1 FFSSLLTPHSSLS
14 SELLT
19 PRSIM
24 PHDVITF
31 GEAMI
36 RLSPP
41 NFRRLEQARSLDVQ
55 VGGAEL
61 NTAVALARLGRKTA
75 RVSRLTANPLG
86 RLIAN
91 QAREAGVSS
100 EHVVWTPE
108 DRVGLYFLEFGAAP
122 RASSVMY
129 DRKDTAIAAIQPG
142 MVPWPRVFAGAKWF
156 HVTGITPALSASAA
170 ETTREALQAAR
181 VAGVQTSMDLNY
193 RVKLWSQAEAGR
205 CMTELMQFCDVLVTT
220 EEDIERVFGIT
231 GKDYEEAA
239 ARVADRFPL
248 KVVAITLRE
257 NPLVW
262 KNTWTAIAYQQ
273 GRVLRTRTYEVEIV
287 DRLGAGDSFAAG
299 LIHGLLDGDLQK
311 ALDYGVAASAL
322 KHSIPGD
329 FAWITRAEVEAL
341 LKGPGLRISR

>member
-1 FFSSLLTPHSSLS
+1 
-14 SELLT
+14 
-19 PRSIM
+19 M
-24 PHDVITF
+24 PYDVITF

-41 NFRRLEQARSLDVQ
+41 SFRRLEQAHSLDLL

-61 NTAVALARLGRKTA
+61 NTAVGLARLGRSSA
-75 RVSRLTANPLG
+75 WVSRLTRNQLG

-91 QAREAGVSS
+91 RAREAGVGTD
-100 EHVVWTPE
+100 HVVWTDE

-122 RASSVMY
+122 RASSVLY
-129 DRKDTAIAAIQPG
+129 DRKGAAIANVRPG
-142 MVPWPRVFAGAKWF
+142 MVDWRGAFTGSRWF
-156 HVTGITPALSASAA
+156 HVTGITPALGPSAA

-181 VAGVQTSMDLNY
+181 AAGLRISIDLNY

-205 CMTELMQFCDVLVTT
+205 WMSEFMELCDVLVTT
-220 EEDIERVFGIT
+220 EEDIERVFGIK
-231 GKDYEEAA
+231 GKDYEDAA
-239 ARVADRFPL
+239 AQVAKRFPL

-262 KNTWTAIAYQQ
+262 KNSWTAMAYQ
-273 GRVLRTRTYEVEIV
+273 GGKVLRTRSYEVEIV

-299 LIHGLLDGDLQK
+299 LIHGLLDDDLQK
-311 ALDYGVAASAL
+311 GLDYGVAASAI

-329 FAWITRAEVEAL
+329 FAWITRDEVEAM
-341 LKGPGLRISR
+341 LKGSGLRISR

>member
-1 FFSSLLTPHSSLS
+1 MS
-14 SELLT
+14 
-19 PRSIM
+19 
-24 PHDVITF
+24 HDVITF

-41 NFRRLEQARSLDVQ
+41 NFRRLEQARTLDVQ

-61 NTAVALARLGRKTA
+61 NTAVALARLGHSTA
-75 RVSRLTANPLG
+75 WVSRLTDNPLG

-122 RASSVMY
+122 RASSVLY
-129 DRKDTAIAAIQPG
+129 DRKATAIAAIRPG
-142 MVPWPRVFAGAKWF
+142 MVPWAKVFAGAKWF
-156 HVTGITPALSASAA
+156 HVTGITPALSPSAA
-170 ETTREALQAAR
+170 ETTREAMQAAHA
-181 VAGVQTSMDLNY
+181 AGVQTSMDLNY
-193 RVKLWSQAEAGR
+193 RVKLWSPEEAGR
-205 CMTELMQFCDVLVTT
+205 CMSALMPFCDVLVTT
-220 EEDIERVFGIT
+220 EEDIERVFGIR

-262 KNTWTAIAYQQ
+262 KNSWTAIAYQD
-273 GRVLRTRTYEVEIV
+273 RRILRTRAYEVEIV

-299 LIHGLLDGDLQK
+299 LIHGLLEGDLQK
-311 ALDYGVAASAL
+311 GLDYGVAASAI

>member
-1 FFSSLLTPHSSLS
+1 
-14 SELLT
+14 
-19 PRSIM
+19 M
-24 PHDVITF
+24 PYDVVTF

-61 NTAVALARLGRKTA
+61 NTAVALARLGRSTA
-75 RVSRLTANPLG
+75 WVSRLTDNPLG

-100 EHVVWTPE
+100 EHVVWTPDE
-108 DRVGLYFLEFGAAP
+108 RVGVYFLEFGAAP
-122 RASSVMY
+122 RASSVLY
-129 DRKDTAIAAIQPG
+129 DRKATAIAAIQPG
-142 MVPWPRVFAGAKWF
+142 MVPWSKVFAGVKWF
-156 HVTGITPALSASAA
+156 HVTGITPALSGSAA
-170 ETTREALQAAR
+170 ETTREAMQAAR
-181 VAGVQTSMDLNY
+181 AAGVQTSMDLNY
-193 RVKLWSQAEAGR
+193 RVKLWSPAEAGR
-205 CMTELMQFCDVLVTT
+205 CMTDLMQFCDVLVTT

-248 KVVAITLRE
+248 KIVAITLRE

-311 ALDYGVAASAL
+311 ALDFGVAASAL